1 MNERKIHLQTL
12 AEPTLPDNTI
22 TPEMNWETEA
32 FINTA
37 PGEDTPEWA
46 SLAALTTNMQQ
57 ALNEVLY
64 QATYYKD
71 KGWGSTEV
79 TGAQLTLT
87 LTGDVK
93 SGDAACDYLLSDKV
107 LYELG
112 NARKTHLKLAKGTKV
127 IIWPVT
133 LANITPAYGDSGAVN
148 SLTVTIHGNGKPA
161 IGTTGV

>member
-1 MNERKIHLQTL
+1 MKELNLQVF
-12 AEPTLPDNTI
+12 AEPTLPDNTT
-22 TPEMNWETEA
+22 TPDMNWETEA

-37 PGEDTPEWA
+37 PGEDTPTWA
-46 SLAALTTNMQQ
+46 SMSAFTKNMAQ

-64 QATYYKD
+64 QATYWKD

-79 TGAQLTLT
+79 TGAQMILT

-93 SGDAACDYLLSDKV
+93 TGDDACDYLTGDDV
-107 LYELG
+107 LYGIG
-112 NARKTHLKLAKGTKV
+112 NARKTHLKLTKGTKA

-148 SLTVTIHGNGKPA
+148 ALTVTIHGNGKPA
-161 IGTTGV
+161 IGSTP